1 MIVNYVENGWEII
14 TQRAHGL
21 LAAEICLHWKKDKQP
36 ARWLETLIATA
47 EHDDVYNEFENEDLL
62 TEQGGPRDFK
72 MTSFDRGDAE
82 RLMKMAST
90 KSAYI
95 ALLISRHIQFVHGE
109 DAAARAFCE
118 LLKTCE
124 KKWLSAAGCTLR
136 EIEKSYSLL
145 EFCDAFS
152 LLICQQLIQ
161 PEQRSIEIS
170 DGPDKKNYHMHA
182 TGENCVTVNPWP
194 FEVDAFEVR
203 YESRQLKQLMFSNIA
218 EFRAIIDQVKP
229 ENRILKISRR
239 ADSL

>member
-1 MIVNYVENGWEII
+1 MIVNYIETGWEII

-47 EHDDVYNEFENEDLL
+47 EHDDVYNELENENLL
-62 TEQGGPRDFK
+62 TDQGGPRDFK
-72 MTSFDRGDAE
+72 MTSFDKEDAE

-109 DAAARAFCE
+109 DAAARSFCTM
-118 LLKTCE
+118 LKNSE
-124 KKWLSAAGCTLR
+124 KKWLSAAGCTR
-136 EIEKSYSLL
+136 AEIDQSYSLL

-152 LLICQQLIQ
+152 LLLCQQLIQ

-170 DGPDKKNYHMHA
+170 NGPDKINYQMHA
-182 TGENCVTVNPWP
+182 TADNCITVNPWP

-203 YESRQLKQLMFSNIA
+203 YESRKLNQLTFSDIA
-218 EFRAIIDQVKP
+218 EFRESIDQVQP
-229 ENRILKISRR
+229 LNIILKISRK
-239 ADSL
+239 AGTA